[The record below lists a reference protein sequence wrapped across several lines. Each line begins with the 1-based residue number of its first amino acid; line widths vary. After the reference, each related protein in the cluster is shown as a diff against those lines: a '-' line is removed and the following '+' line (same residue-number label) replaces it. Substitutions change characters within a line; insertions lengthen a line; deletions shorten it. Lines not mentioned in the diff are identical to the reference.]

1 MRFKYKIGDTVTI
14 RQEENIDPSWDFDV
28 ESMGEYCGSTTKIT
42 RRIKGFDG
50 NGYYNLAA
58 DDQKYLW
65 TEEMLMPE
73 NKSVKQDFIPE
84 IELRDVGMWLLG
96 FSEESGIGKI
106 EGNFSVHVDG
116 DLLDMSADLEGG
128 RHVEVKVTRKES

>member
-73 NKSVKQDFIPE
+73 NKSVTQDFTPE
-84 IELRDVGMWLLG
+84 LDLKNIGMWLIG
-96 FSEESGIGKI
+96 FPEESGLGKVT
-106 EGNFSVHVDG
+106 GNFCLSVDG
-116 DLLDMSADLEGG
+116 DLLDMGADLEGD
-128 RHVEVKVTRKES
+128 RRIEIKVVRKES

>member
-73 NKSVKQDFIPE
+73 NKSVTQDFTPE
-84 IELRDVGMWLLG
+84 LDLRNICTWLIGLP
-96 FSEESGIGKI
+96 EESGIGKVT
-106 EGNFSVHVDG
+106 GNFYLSVDG
-116 DLLDMSADLEGG
+116 DLLDMGADLEGD
-128 RHVEVKVTRKES
+128 RRIEIKVARKES